1 MEEFNKMHEALKK
14 ILEIMNGLEK
24 EEMKQTVLCTLF
36 DVLFEEKSVEVAK
49 ECLKYME
56 EVNEELGAYKEE
68 S

>member
-1 MEEFNKMHEALKK
+1 MEELNKMHEALKK
-14 ILEIMNGLEK
+14 TVEIMNGLEV
-24 EEMKQTVLCTLF
+24 EEMKKTVLCTLF
-36 DVLFEEKSVEVAK
+36 DVLFEENSVEVVK